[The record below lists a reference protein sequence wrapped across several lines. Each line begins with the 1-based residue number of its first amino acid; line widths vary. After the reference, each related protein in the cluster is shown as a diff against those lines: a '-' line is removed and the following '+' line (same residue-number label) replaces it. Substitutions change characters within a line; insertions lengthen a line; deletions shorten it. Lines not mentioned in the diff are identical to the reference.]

1 MSTKI
6 LQLNKIVNGQFG
18 TLLDTNEG
26 IYVVNQESSITD
38 MTPNAVSDNN
48 INKWNTVD
56 ITNGVTYAN
65 TYPISAFLLQSYQFK
80 YGPIQRTNTKADYVD
95 TFAPRTSYNDICQ
108 YRDYAFMLSDLTL
121 TGPKSKIV
129 EETMD
134 PFDLPTPILKELDIK
149 TYVYPS
155 SGTISLDALSGDNTM
170 VPLYNLSGI
179 PFNYFCEIPLS
190 YKYFNYD
197 LAAQDDYFSVY
208 ADTFNCKNSYDFNYG
223 VRSILTSAGSTTSIS
238 GYIDYCRDYTKIDC
252 NGDLLYLVYNTNKFY
267 ETSAAQ
273 AISGTG
279 ITFNMT
285 PTSSFFITGNIA
297 DINMS
302 PILTLSAKTN
312 YSSISGN
319 IYDLYECVE
328 VLNNINS
335 INRIRSQ
342 LNHKSNLFSI
352 NIQNANVINN
362 SGLTEEEKTNIQTSI
377 KNIIKNI
384 YKQFVPANTQ
394 LFNIYFNGD

>member
-6 LQLNKIVNGQFG
+6 LQLNKIVNGQYG

-26 IYVVNQESSITD
+26 IYVVNQESILTD

-56 ITNGVTYAN
+56 ITNGITYAN
-65 TYPISAFLLQSYQFK
+65 TYPISSFLLQSYQFK

-95 TFAPRTSYNDICQ
+95 TFAPQINYNDLCQ
-108 YRDYAFMLSDLTL
+108 YRDYAFILSDITL
-121 TGPKSKIV
+121 AGPKSKIV
-129 EETMD
+129 EDTMD
-134 PFDLPTPILKELDIK
+134 PFDLPVPVLKELDIK

-155 SGTISLDALSGDNTM
+155 SSIISLDALSGDNTM

-190 YKYFNYD
+190 YKYFNYE
-197 LAAQDDYFSVY
+197 LASQDDYFSVY
-208 ADTFNCKNSYDFNYG
+208 ADVFNCKNSYDFNYG
-223 VRSILTSAGSTTSIS
+223 VRSVLTSAGDATTIS
-238 GYIDYCRDYTKIDC
+238 GYIDYCRDYTKVDC
-252 NGDLLYLVYNTNKFY
+252 TGDLLYLVYNTNKFY

-273 AISGTG
+273 SISGTG

-285 PTSSFFITGNIA
+285 PTSSFFISGDIA
-297 DINMS
+297 NINMT
-302 PILTLSAKTN
+302 PALVLSAKPN

-328 VLNNINS
+328 VLNNVNS

-342 LNHKSNLFSI
+342 LNHKANLFSI
-352 NIQNANVINN
+352 NIQNANIINN
-362 SGLTEEEKTNIQTSI
+362 DSLTEEEKTNIQTSI